1 MFLDK
6 IDLSLLII
14 IISGLILAGFLVYL
28 YFTKQSKL
36 KQSKEGFQ
44 PNCNNEINLSVE
56 PELNTTNT
64 TNKTLQEEIQK
75 FKKEL
80 IKEHE
85 QYHNEEEQMQEQQQQ
100 EQEQQQQEQ
109 QKDSPYEK
117 VMKAHKQLTE
127 ENTQVVQQMQRE
139 KVEIQQLR
147 TQIEKTE
154 EMQKINDAEG
164 ENIIAELDATHNSLE
179 RSRKDL
185 DQYKQFFK
193 DLVNKN
199 IDLKKK
205 LSEAKEKSKRAKTQY
220 SKQQADINRLQI
232 RVETSLAEKQSAEE
246 NIAMINQQ
254 IDTLK
259 TNNSPTSTLK
269 KQLSQ
274 LEKQKADLTNTHKQ
288 TQAELLKR
296 KQAEALISA
305 EIDKVESEI
314 QYLEDEHTTIEMQI
328 ADMDSKSKI
337 EQDYIQDLEKE
348 IADYKSK
355 MAVRNRNS
363 TLLEKE
369 LQNLMEQYE
378 QVNKSTDEQEL
389 MALKKDS
396 RENRKNIQELEI
408 TLKRIQPS
416 KDQCQKGQGNWDFTQ
431 GSLKDQKNQFQ
442 SEAVGSI
449 NFEIILGKKAA
460 IFKNGAY
467 VKILNNLS
475 TDKFKSIT
483 AMVNIQDGD
492 PRFWS
497 LANTSTTNCTDA
509 MYSKFNK
516 DGGIIFSAKHNC
528 NGPELITSDRV
539 QPRSWIHLAFVFNN
553 TMNELK
559 LYVNGKQSAYWNDP
573 SSRAFLNKLY
583 TNLFI
588 GDHMDTNS
596 NLAVAWFRIFAHG
609 LKEQD
614 IVNDM
619 NNTDA

>member
-14 IISGLILAGFLVYL
+14 IISGLILAGLLVYL
-28 YFTKQSKL
+28 YFTKQQ
-36 KQSKEGFQ
+36 KQQKQQNQLKEGFQ
-44 PNCNNEINLSVE
+44 SNYNNELDLSSEQV
-56 PELNTTNT
+56 LNA
-64 TNKTLQEEIQK
+64 TNKTLQEEIRK

-85 QYHNEEEQMQEQQQQ
+85 QYHDEEEQEQTQEQTQKQ
-100 EQEQQQQEQ
+100 E
-109 QKDSPYEK
+109 DSPYEK

-139 KVEIQQLR
+139 MVEIQQLR

-154 EMQKINDAEG
+154 EMQKINDAQG
-164 ENIIAELDATHNSLE
+164 QDIIAELDATHNSLE

-199 IDLKKK
+199 IALEKK
-205 LSEAKEKSKRAKTQY
+205 LSEAKEKSKKAKVQY

-232 RVETSLAEKQSAEE
+232 RVETTMAEKQSAED
-246 NIAMINQQ
+246 NIAMMNQQ

-259 TNNSPTSTLK
+259 TNNSPTNTLN

-288 TQAELLKR
+288 TQAELLKK

-305 EIDKVESEI
+305 EIEKVESEI
-314 QYLEDEHTTIEMQI
+314 QYLEDEHATIEDQI
-328 ADMDSKSKI
+328 ADMDSKGRI

-348 IADYKSK
+348 IADYKGK

-369 LQNLMEQYE
+369 LQNLMKQYE
-378 QVNKSTDEQEL
+378 QVNKSTDDQEL

-396 RENRKNIQELEI
+396 RENRKNIQELET
-408 TLKRIQPS
+408 TLKRLQPS
-416 KDQCQKGQGNWDFTQ
+416 KEQCQKKGAGNWDFTQ
-431 GSLKDQKNQFQ
+431 GSLKDQNNQFQ

-467 VKILNNLS
+467 IKILNNLS

-483 AMVNIQDGD
+483 AMVNIQEGH

-497 LANTSTTNCTDA
+497 LANTSTTKCADS

-516 DGGIIFSAKHNC
+516 NGGIIFKAKYNC
-528 NGPELITSDRV
+528 NGPEIMSSDLI
-539 QPRSWIHLAFVFNN
+539 QPRSWNHLAFVFNN
-553 TMNELK
+553 NMNELK
-559 LYVNGKQSAYWNDP
+559 LYINGKQSAYWNDP
-573 SSRAFLNKLY
+573 SSRAFLHKLY

-588 GDHMDTNS
+588 GDHTGTNS
-596 NLAVAWFRIFAHG
+596 NVAVARFRIFDQE
-609 LKEQD
+609 LKEED

-619 NNTDA
+619 NNTQST